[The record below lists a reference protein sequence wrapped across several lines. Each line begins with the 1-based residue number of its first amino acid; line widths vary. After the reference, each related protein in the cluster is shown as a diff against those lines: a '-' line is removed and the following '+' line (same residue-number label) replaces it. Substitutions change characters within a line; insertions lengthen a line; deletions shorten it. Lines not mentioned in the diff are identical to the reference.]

1 MWKFNVVWGNLLKVQ
16 WGGSKPLAQ
25 RKKRRGGDEEQQK
38 MPRSAAWEGQ
48 FLQQVHV
55 GQGIFQSDVGGHG
68 CGACLSH

>member
-48 FLQQVHV
+48 FLHGLQK
-55 GQGIFQSDVGGHG
+55 GGR
-68 CGACLSH
+68 CKKRADPESADLLM